1 MPEGNEEICAGT
13 LESSV
18 LPPNAGLNQITPE
31 EETKPGQRKTSSP
44 FCTSADIKKKKHEKH
59 ENRSIELVSKHS
71 HVITYV
77 VINQMSLPCVSFPV
91 ILLEPVNEN
100 LHISSHNDNE
110 DEEVMGLDDMQHMR
124 DAQEEKEEGG
134 TRGEDWEE
142 VRFSANIYI
151 M

>member
-1 MPEGNEEICAGT
+1 MPEHLRAQFF
-13 LESSV
+13 
-18 LPPNAGLNQITPE
+18 LPTQDSTRSP
-31 EETKPGQRKTSSP
+31 RKRRRSQVRGKHP
-44 FCTSADIKKKKHEKH
+44 ALFCTSADIKKKQEKH
-59 ENRSIELVSKHS
+59 EDRSIELVSKHS

>member
-1 MPEGNEEICAGT
+1 M
-13 LESSV
+13 
-18 LPPNAGLNQITPE
+18 
-31 EETKPGQRKTSSP
+31 
-44 FCTSADIKKKKHEKH
+44 
-59 ENRSIELVSKHS
+59 
-71 HVITYV
+71 
-77 VINQMSLPCVSFPV
+77 VINQKSLPCVSFPV